1 MGTYVTGIPLI
12 IRNIQPPIIPP
23 RIITINKVITG
34 DPLDNQTFHI
44 NISSVD
50 GLNSVGVPI
59 TQSQPI
65 VFTNVPYADYT
76 VTESYIGGGYSLD
89 TITPSTFTIS
99 ANNPQQIV
107 DIVNETVVIIPKGTL
122 RVNIADLGD
131 MDIETYYDQSLGA
144 VGTYTIDWGDGTI
157 DTIDYSDWGGGS
169 HSYMLLDMY
178 IITIQGLAYI
188 NSSSINIID
197 TIELIGIEYLSL
209 SDTSITTPPDLS
221 DSLNLKKLW
230 YEIVKITEPPDFTN
244 QTSIEEIY
252 LSYTLITSPPILTG
266 LTTLKTL
273 ALDGTT
279 FTDTVDLTG
288 LTALE
293 TLWCPVNKMATP
305 PDLSDL
311 SSIKMIEL
319 DFSVFTDPPDFTG
332 LFTLENLYLQEN
344 KYSVAGLD
352 SIFTT
357 LTNSSFSNLA
367 IFRCDTYS
375 TNPKPT
381 PSVKAAFIAAHP
393 LCGLITN

>member
-122 RVNIADLGD
+122 RVNIEDCDD

-157 DTIDYSDWGGGS
+157 DTIDYSDSGGS
-169 HSYMLLDMY
+169 HHYMDIGMY

-188 NSSSINIID
+188 NSHSIHIID
-197 TIELIGIEYLSL
+197 TIELIEIEYLSL

-221 DSLNLKKLW
+221 DSLNLKELW
-230 YEIVKITEPPDFTN
+230 YANVKITEPPDFTN

-332 LFTLENLYLQEN
+332 LFTLEYLYLQEN

-381 PSVKAAFIAAHP
+381 PSVKAAFIFAHP
-393 LCGLITN
+393 LCGLMTN